1 MDNPKTLATL
11 SIQDNGKRRIKTE
24 KGEHSCSQRAH
35 NWIKKK
41 HLQARD
47 TDGRFVRNIG
57 DQVFHFGN
65 VYIQV

>member
-1 MDNPKTLATL
+1 M
-11 SIQDNGKRRIKTE
+11 E
-24 KGEHSCSQRAH
+24 KGELKQKRGSIVARKGHTTGL
-35 NWIKKK
+35 KKN

-57 DQVFHFGN
+57 DQVFLFGN